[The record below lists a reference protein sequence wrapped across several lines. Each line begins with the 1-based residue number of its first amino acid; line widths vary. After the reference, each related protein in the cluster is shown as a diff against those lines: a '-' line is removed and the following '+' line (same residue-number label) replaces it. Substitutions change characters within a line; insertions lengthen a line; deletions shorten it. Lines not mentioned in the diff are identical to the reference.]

1 MKIAFI
7 SYEYPPDTAD
17 GGIATYVHQS
27 AKMLTQLG
35 HHVEVFA
42 GSRERSGSETEAG
55 VITHRVKSLEQ
66 QDFAEPVGRLF
77 AQRHADVSF
86 DVLEG
91 PDYAADAREAV
102 KLVPEIPFVLKLH
115 TPSILLLKL
124 NYDKSHASILQK
136 TYWYVASL
144 LKRISPAWGYSPMG
158 AAHRLHALKLNE
170 IEHSHA
176 FQADEIASPSRSLG
190 KLLIDEW
197 GLDAAKV
204 SHVPYPYIP
213 SEKLLKIPVNT
224 QTNTITFIGRLEI
237 RKGVI
242 DLAQAIPQILQQFP
256 KVKFRFVGAAEDSPN
271 PRLDMRQYLEKMLR
285 SYSHSIEF
293 TGSVAPENVPD
304 ILANTDICV
313 FPSLWENF
321 PCVCLEAMAAGR
333 GIVGTNAGGMA
344 DMLNTETVGR
354 LIPPHSPKQI
364 SQSVIELL
372 ANPTLRMQLGQAA
385 RDRLLTEY
393 NAQSVSVLQE
403 KSYLRA
409 IKHRQS
415 QGIRFF
421 KHQETILKTTTYAE

>member
-17 GGIATYVHQS
+17 GGIATYVYQS
-27 AKMLTQLG
+27 AKMLSKLG
-35 HHVEVFA
+35 HQVEVFA
-42 GSRERSGSETEAG
+42 GSRERSGSEAEAG

-66 QDFAEPVGRLF
+66 QDFAELVGRLF
-77 AQRHADVSF
+77 AKRHGDIGF

-102 KLVPEIPFVLKLH
+102 RLVPEIPFVLKLH

-124 NYDKSHASILQK
+124 NYDESYASMLRKS
-136 TYWYVASL
+136 YWYVASL
-144 LKRISPAWGYSPMG
+144 FRRIRPAWGYSPMG
-158 AAHRLHALKLNE
+158 AAHRLYTLKVNE
-170 IEHSHA
+170 IERSHA
-176 FQADEIASPSRSLG
+176 VSADEIASPSRSLG
-190 KLLIDEW
+190 KLLVDEW

-213 SEKLLKIPVNT
+213 CEELLKIPVDT
-224 QTNTITFIGRLEI
+224 QTNTVTFIGRLEI

-256 KVKFRFVGAAEDSPN
+256 NVRFRFVGAAEPSPD

-285 SYSHSIEF
+285 SYSQSIEF
-293 TGSVAPENVPD
+293 TGVVAPKNLPD

-344 DMLNTETVGR
+344 DMLNTEKVGR
-354 LIPPHSPKQI
+354 LIPPHNPEKI

-372 ANPTLRMQLGQAA
+372 ANPNLRMQLGQAA

-393 NAQSVSVLQE
+393 SAESVSALQE
-403 KSYLRA
+403 TSYLRA
-409 IKHRQS
+409 IKQRQS
-415 QGIRFF
+415 QGARFRQ
-421 KHQETILKTTTYAE
+421 HQETIHKTTTYAE